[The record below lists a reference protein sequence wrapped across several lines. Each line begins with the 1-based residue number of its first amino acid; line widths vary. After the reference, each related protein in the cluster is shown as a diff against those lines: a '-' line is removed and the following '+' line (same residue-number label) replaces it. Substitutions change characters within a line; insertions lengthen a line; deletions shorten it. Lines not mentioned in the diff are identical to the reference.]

1 VTRESNLR
9 IWWIIPLLFIMVL
22 FYPFADGKVMYLD
35 DDTITAT
42 ASLLRDS
49 YALGQP
55 VPIEIAV
62 TNHGQEPVYTYVDE
76 FGFLELGVTVEDVN
90 GTKIEHGPIP
100 EPPPPPRYYWLTI
113 DGKKIFTVPVIEI
126 ASGQTTKLTIPD
138 ALDLY
143 YDYLQEGVYYL
154 TPRELTVIHEVG
166 SIITREDQEH
176 KLWIEPSVVIRR
188 ARYGINKVEISLHQ
202 EKIIYVDDDAVGLN
216 DGSSW
221 QNAYNHLQ
229 DALAD
234 AEVAEKPVE
243 IRIAQGIYKPD
254 QGMHRTPSDR
264 EATFQ
269 LINSVT
275 LRGGYAGFG
284 ETDPNAHDIE
294 AYETILSGD
303 LDGNDTDEID
313 LLRLSSESTRAEN
326 SFHVVTGS
334 GTDDSAILDGFTI
347 TAGNA
352 RYPSPDSRGGGMYN
366 NSGNPTVTN
375 CTFRTNAA
383 SLDGGGIYNYNSNS
397 NLTNCI
403 FIRNWSIGGAG
414 IYNLNSSPT
423 LIDCTY
429 TENSTVGN
437 YLIEIQDLRGG
448 IIFNQ
453 NSDSTLINCTFNANQ
468 SVGMWN
474 QASNPTMINC
484 TFSIN
489 EDNGIVNR
497 GSNPILTG
505 CKFTGNSARGMY
517 NSGHSEPRVANSI
530 FSGNKGGGV
539 YDGEN
544 CRTTLTSCTLT
555 GNSARSGGGIFSKE
569 HISVLINCILWDN
582 TPDQTTGLRTIKN
595 SNIQGGVPGEQNI
608 DVDPLFAKPGY
619 WADAN
624 DPNIIVDSDDPNA
637 VWIEGDY
644 HLKSQA
650 DRWDAVSESWVV
662 DNVTS
667 PCIDAGDPNMP
678 VGDEPEPNGGRINM
692 GAYGGT
698 PEASKSI
705 STINRRF

>member
-1 VTRESNLR
+1 
-9 IWWIIPLLFIMVL
+9 
-22 FYPFADGKVMYLD
+22 
-35 DDTITAT
+35 
-42 ASLLRDS
+42 
-49 YALGQP
+49 
-55 VPIEIAV
+55 
-62 TNHGQEPVYTYVDE
+62 
-76 FGFLELGVTVEDVN
+76 
-90 GTKIEHGPIP
+90 
-100 EPPPPPRYYWLTI
+100 
-113 DGKKIFTVPVIEI
+113 
-126 ASGQTTKLTIPD
+126 
-138 ALDLY
+138 
-143 YDYLQEGVYYL
+143 
-154 TPRELTVIHEVG
+154 
-166 SIITREDQEH
+166 
-176 KLWIEPSVVIRR
+176 
-188 ARYGINKVEISLHQ
+188 
-202 EKIIYVDDDAVGLN
+202 
-216 DGSSW
+216 
-221 QNAYNHLQ
+221 
-229 DALAD
+229 
-234 AEVAEKPVE
+234 
-243 IRIAQGIYKPD
+243 
-254 QGMHRTPSDR
+254 
-264 EATFQ
+264 
-269 LINSVT
+269 
-275 LRGGYAGFG
+275 
-284 ETDPNAHDIE
+284 
-294 AYETILSGD
+294 
-303 LDGNDTDEID
+303 
-313 LLRLSSESTRAEN
+313 
-326 SFHVVTGS
+326 
-334 GTDDSAILDGFTI
+334 
-347 TAGNA
+347 
-352 RYPSPDSRGGGMYN
+352 MYN